1 MRTVTRHAQR
11 EIAFQVLYSLYFTRA
26 ASLEDLQERFVT
38 IVRTAEDE
46 ARDGV
51 KDKGHKDRA
60 QKAGADAEA
69 AAQAGQAFS
78 IPKTLDFAWKLVRGV
93 WEFQDAL
100 DQLVQKNA
108 SRSLDRIGRVEL
120 VILRMGT
127 YELLTS
133 RATDPK
139 ITLSESI
146 ILAQDFGEPASHQFI
161 NGILHS
167 TATMIQQ
174 DNLNLLSLQ
183 AQGN

>member
-1 MRTVTRHAQR
+1 MRTITRHAQR

-46 ARDGV
+46 AKDGM
-51 KDKGHKDRA
+51 KDKGHKDRD
-60 QKAGADAEA
+60 QKTEADAGTDA
-69 AAQAGQAFS
+69 PQAFS
-78 IPKTLDFAWKLVRGV
+78 IPKGLDFAWKLVRGV

-100 DQLVQKNA
+100 DRLVQKNA

-174 DNLNLLSLQ
+174 DNLSLLSLQ
-183 AQGN
+183 GAGQK